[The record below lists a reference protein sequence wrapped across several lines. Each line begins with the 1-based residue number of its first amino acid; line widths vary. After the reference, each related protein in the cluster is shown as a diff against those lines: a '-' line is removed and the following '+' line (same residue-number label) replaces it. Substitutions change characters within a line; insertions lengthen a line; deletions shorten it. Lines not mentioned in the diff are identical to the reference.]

1 MGQDMLK
8 GRRTEI
14 EFINGF
20 IVDKGESIGI
30 PTPAN
35 AALTDIVKRV
45 YRGEMPPSPRHL
57 IDAVLPPM

>member
-20 IVDKGESIGI
+20 IVEKGQEIGQ

-35 AALTDIVKRV
+35 AALVDIVSRV
-45 YRGEMPPSPRHL
+45 YRGELPAQPQNLPR
-57 IDAVLPPM
+57 V